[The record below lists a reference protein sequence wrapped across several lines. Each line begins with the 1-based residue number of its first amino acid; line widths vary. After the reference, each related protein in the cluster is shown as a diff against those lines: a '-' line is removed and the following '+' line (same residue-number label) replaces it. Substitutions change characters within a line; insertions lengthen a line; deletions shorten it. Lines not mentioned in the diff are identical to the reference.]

1 MTSDVKPLTVQLPV
15 ELAERLNQL
24 AQLTE
29 RPVSELATEAIA
41 RFLAYVQAEN
51 AATEAALAEL
61 DAGGWVHS
69 NASVMAWMDSWE
81 TPNELAPPEPDT
93 YLPPRRS

>member
-1 MTSDVKPLTVQLPV
+1 MTSVSTTLTVQLPV

-24 AQLTE
+24 ARLTE

-41 RFLAYVQAEN
+41 RFLAYVQAET
-51 AATEAALAEL
+51 AATEAALAEI
-61 DAGGWVHS
+61 DAGDWVYS
-69 NASVMAWMDSWE
+69 NASVMAWIESWE
-81 TPNELAPPEPDT
+81 TPNELPPPEPDT